1 MLPIKHSNFNVN
13 SNYTMDLMNLRL
25 YGYNRY
31 IDKSIEIN
39 I

>member
-13 SNYTMDLMNLRL
+13 SNYTMDLRL

>member
-1 MLPIKHSNFNVN
+1 MLPIKHFNIN

-25 YGYNRY
+25 YRYNRY